1 MDVSVLRVSV
11 VFQLFDF
18 QLRIF
23 LEVHNKNVLLPQSR
37 ANIQPDMSG
46 CWRFSKRTIKQAQI
60 HTGFHHFTKFVYV
73 CVAFN
78 NTTEA
83 DLIASVTQSSM
94 TLF

>member
-1 MDVSVLRVSV
+1 MDISVLRVSV

-23 LEVHNKNVLLPQSR
+23 LEVYNKNVLLPQSR

-60 HTGFHHFTKFVYV
+60 HTGFHRFTEIGLCMCGV
-73 CVAFN
+73 
-78 NTTEA
+78 
-83 DLIASVTQSSM
+83 
-94 TLF
+94 

>member
-23 LEVHNKNVLLPQSR
+23 LEVQNKNVLLPQSR

-46 CWRFSKRTIKQAQI
+46 C
-60 HTGFHHFTKFVYV
+60 
-73 CVAFN
+73 
-78 NTTEA
+78 
-83 DLIASVTQSSM
+83 
-94 TLF
+94 